1 MSSKPTEPR
10 SIASQLVFLFTPAA
24 ALLLFCGLG
33 VLYWIVVRHGL
44 AEDRAVLLDKV
55 MAIRAD
61 LRSADGPGLIRQELK
76 ALQGGERTSYWVRL
90 LDANRQVVA
99 ETPGMAELLPFAVF
113 PAGETAASAGMS
125 NRDHQTAGKLFALV
139 SVRARENGQSYILQV
154 AQDRSVDEQFEREF
168 GLLVVVVLVCGIFAS
183 AMIAVTVTRRGLQP
197 LNAMTNSLM
206 RVGPTRLHE
215 RVPVAE
221 WPRELKPVA
230 IAFDDMLDRLEDSFN
245 RLSQFSADLAHELR
259 TPLANIRGEAEVAL
273 TRPRSPNEYQSVI
286 ESSVAECARL
296 AGIID
301 NLLFLARAEAAE
313 SKVNY
318 ARFDGRA
325 ALERIVAYNE
335 AIAEERRLQIVCG
348 GHGQV
353 YADPVLFGR
362 AVSNLVDNAVH
373 YTPDGG
379 RIALSIAM
387 SDDDRAEIA
396 VEDNGCGIAPDH
408 ISRIFDRF
416 YRIDPSRSTEGTGLG
431 LALVK
436 SIADLHGGKVG
447 VASEVGRGTR
457 VTISFPGPQPTKSGA
472 GSSPAQKT

>member
-1 MSSKPTEPR
+1 MSSRPIEPR

-24 ALLLFCGLG
+24 ALLLGCGLG

-61 LRSADGPGLIRQELK
+61 LRSANGPGLIRQELK
-76 ALQGGERTSYWVRL
+76 TLQGGERTSYWVRL
-90 LDANRQVVA
+90 LAGNGQVVA
-99 ETPGMAELLPFAVF
+99 ETPGMGKLLPSALFSSGASAT
-113 PAGETAASAGMS
+113 PAGTSIKNYQA
-125 NRDHQTAGKLFALV
+125 AGKLFSLV
-139 SVRARENGQSYILQV
+139 SIEATGNGQPYVIQV
-154 AQDRSVDEQFEREF
+154 AQDRSVDEQFEKEF

-197 LNAMTNSLM
+197 LKAMTRSLK
-206 RVGPTRLHE
+206 RVGPNRFHE

-221 WPRELKPVA
+221 WPRELQPVA
-230 IAFDDMLDRLEDSFN
+230 VAFDDMMDRLEDSFN
-245 RLSQFSADLAHELR
+245 RLAQFSADLAHELR

-273 TRPRSPNEYQSVI
+273 TRPRSPKEYESVI
-286 ESSVAECARL
+286 ESSVAECERL
-296 AGIID
+296 SGIID
-301 NLLFLARAEAAE
+301 NLLFLARADAAE
-313 SKVNY
+313 SKVNH

-325 ALERIVAYNE
+325 ALERIAAYNE
-335 AIAEERRLQIVCG
+335 AIAEERRLQILCSG
-348 GHGQV
+348 EGEV

-379 RIALSIAM
+379 RIAISM
-387 SDDDRAEIA
+387 TTTRDGAEIA
-396 VEDNGCGIAPDH
+396 VEDNGCGIEAEH

-416 YRIDPSRSTEGTGLG
+416 YRVDPSRSSENTGLG

-436 SIADLHGGKVG
+436 SIADLHGGTVA
-447 VASEVGRGTR
+447 VASEWGRGTR
-457 VTISFPGPQPTKSGA
+457 VNLVFP
-472 GSSPAQKT
+472 SPPRPEK